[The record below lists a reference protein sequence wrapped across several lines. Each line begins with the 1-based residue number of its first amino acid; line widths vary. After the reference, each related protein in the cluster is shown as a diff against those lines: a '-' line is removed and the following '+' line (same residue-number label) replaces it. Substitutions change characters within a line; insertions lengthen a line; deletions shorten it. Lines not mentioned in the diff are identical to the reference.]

1 MEHKISESVGE
12 WLINHPHVLRGCTV
26 GLIVLSAWQFY
37 RAIKLDRLAVELI
50 GSVQKAR
57 SEALGG

>member
-1 MEHKISESVGE
+1 MEQKIGETMGE
-12 WLINHPHVLRGCTV
+12 WFVNHPRVLRGCTV

-37 RAIKLDRLAVELI
+37 RAVKLDRLAVELI
-50 GSVQKAR
+50 GNIQKAR